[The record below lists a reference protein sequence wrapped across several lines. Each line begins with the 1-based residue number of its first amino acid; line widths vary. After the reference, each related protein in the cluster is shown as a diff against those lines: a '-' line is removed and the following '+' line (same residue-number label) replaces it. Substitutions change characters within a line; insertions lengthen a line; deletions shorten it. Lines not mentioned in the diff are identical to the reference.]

1 MNIDDLILVSVDDH
15 LIEPAHMFEGRV
27 PKKYEDKAPRF
38 VRRDDGTM
46 AWRYEGQ
53 EILNTALN
61 AVAGR
66 PPAEFGME
74 PTCIE
79 EIRSGCYDIHDR
91 VKDMNANGVLGSMCF
106 PSFPRFCGQLFM
118 ETEDHDQAAAMVRA
132 YNDWHI
138 DEWAGTYPGRFI
150 PLALPMMW
158 DPEAAAAEVR
168 RVAAKGCHAV
178 TFSSSPYDLGLPS
191 IYQDHWDP
199 FWQACADEGTVVCMH
214 LGSNSKPG
222 MTSPDAPIELVY
234 TLSPVGLF
242 SAAADLLWSPV
253 FRKFPSLRVALSEGG
268 TGWLPYFYER
278 VDYIYR
284 HTHHWSG
291 TDLGDRLPSEILKE
305 HVILCF
311 IDDLVGIENRQHLN
325 IDNITWECDY
335 PHSDTTWPQAPEVL
349 MKSLD
354 GVSDDEINKVTHL
367 NAMRHFQY
375 DPLAHIPR
383 ERATVSVLRSEAVDW
398 DVSIKSVRH
407 LRPATASSERA
418 F

>member
-1 MNIDDLILVSVDDH
+1 
-15 LIEPAHMFEGRV
+15 
-27 PKKYEDKAPRF
+27 
-38 VRRDDGTM
+38 
-46 AWRYEGQ
+46 
-53 EILNTALN
+53 
-61 AVAGR
+61 
-66 PPAEFGME
+66 
-74 PTCIE
+74 
-79 EIRSGCYDIHDR
+79 
-91 VKDMNANGVLGSMCF
+91 
-106 PSFPRFCGQLFM
+106 
-118 ETEDHDQAAAMVRA
+118 MVRA
-132 YNDWHI
+132 YNDWHV
-138 DEWAGTYPGRFI
+138 DEWAGTYPGRII

-158 DPEAAAAEVR
+158 DPEASAAEVH

-199 FWQACADEGTVVCMH
+199 FWRACADEGTVVCMH
-214 LGSNSKPG
+214 LGSNSAPP

-234 TLSPVGLF
+234 TLSPVSLF

-253 FRKFPSLRVALSEGG
+253 FHKFPSLRVALSEGG
-268 TGWLPYFYER
+268 TGWLPYFCER

-291 TDLGDRLPSEILKE
+291 TDLGDRLPSEVFKE

-311 IDDLVGIENRQHLN
+311 IDDAVGIENRHHLN

-335 PHSDTTWPQAPEVL
+335 PHSDTTWPYAPEVL
-349 MKSLD
+349 MKSLA
-354 GVSDDEINKVTHL
+354 GVPDDEINKITHL

-375 DPLAHIPR
+375 DPFAHIPR
-383 ERATVSVLRSEAVDW
+383 DRATVSALRSLALDW
-398 DVSIKSVRH
+398 DVSIKSVKH

>member
-1 MNIDDLILVSVDDH
+1 MNTDDLILVSVDDH
-15 LIEPAHMFEGRV
+15 VIEPAHMFEGRV
-27 PKKYEDKAPRF
+27 PKAYRDRAPRF

-46 AWRYEGQ
+46 AWLYDGQ

-66 PPAEFGME
+66 PPTEFGME

-79 EIRSGCYDIHDR
+79 EIRPGCYDIHDR

-118 ETEDHDQAAAMVRA
+118 ETLDKDQAAVMVRA

-138 DEWAGTYPGRFI
+138 DEWAGSHPGRII
-150 PLALPMMW
+150 PLTLPMMW
-158 DPEAAAAEVR
+158 DPTLSAAEVH
-168 RVAAKGCHAV
+168 RVAEKGCHAV
-178 TFSSSPYDLGLPS
+178 TFSSSPFDLGLPS
-191 IYQDHWDP
+191 IYQEHWDP
-199 FWQACADEGTVVCMH
+199 FWSACEDVGTVVCMH
-214 LGSNSKPG
+214 LGSNSAPA

-242 SAAADLLWSPV
+242 SAAADLLWSKV
-253 FRKFPSLRVALSEGG
+253 FQKFPSLRVALSEGG
-268 TGWLPYFYER
+268 TGWLPYFCER

-284 HTHHWSG
+284 HTRHWSG
-291 TDLGDRLPSEILKE
+291 TDLGDRLPSEIFKE

-311 IDDLVGIENRQHLN
+311 IDDLVGIETRHHLN

-335 PHSDTTWPQAPEVL
+335 PHSDSTWPHAPEVL
-349 MKSLD
+349 MRSLA
-354 GVSDDEINKVTHL
+354 GVPDDEINKITHL

-375 DPLAHIPR
+375 APFAHIPR
-383 ERATVSVLRSEAVDW
+383 EQATVSALRGQAVDW
-398 DVSIKSVRH
+398 DISIKSVRH
-407 LRPATASSERA
+407 LRPATAASGRA